1 MMVKM
6 RTIVRLEDVSKWFGE
21 VVAVNNLTCD
31 IKGGV
36 TGFLGPNGAGKTT
49 TLKMINGLIAP
60 NLGRVTVFGEN
71 PWDNMD
77 LHKKIGVVFEMEN
90 LYDWMT
96 GEDFVRT
103 MGKLSGLRGKT
114 LDRAVERALKI
125 VNLYEAKNRKLGG
138 YSHGMRQNIKISQ
151 AIVHDPQILIL
162 DEPLGGL
169 DPISRKEISDLI
181 RDWEKEGKDL
191 IMSSHV
197 LHEVEAVAKK
207 IVLIFQGKLLA
218 EGNIEAIRRLIDE
231 RPHTIKMRIDKPK
244 EFVKEILEYDF
255 ISSVEFLTK
264 DCLIVRTKNPEEF
277 YTIFPQI
284 VTSKGFEV
292 EFMGVMDDSLEAVF
306 KYLTM
311 RSIKTRM

>member
-1 MMVKM
+1 MVKM
-6 RTIVRLEDVSKWFGE
+6 RTIVRLENVSKWFGE

-31 IKGGV
+31 LKGGI

-49 TLKMINGLIAP
+49 TLKMINGIIAP
-60 NLGRVTVFGEN
+60 NLGRVTVFGED
-71 PWDNMD
+71 PWDNME
-77 LHKKIGVVFEMEN
+77 LRKKIGVVFEMGN

-103 MGKLSGLRGKT
+103 MGRLSGLRSED
-114 LDRAVERALKI
+114 LDKGVERALKI
-125 VNLYEAKNRKLGG
+125 ANLYEAKNRRLKG
-138 YSHGMRQNIKISQ
+138 YSHGMRQKIKISQ

-169 DPISRKEISDLI
+169 DPISRRYISDLI

-207 IVLIFQGKLLA
+207 IVLLFQGKLLA
-218 EGNIEAIRRLIDE
+218 QGSIEAIRRLIDE
-231 RPHTIKMRIDKPK
+231 RPHTIKVKIDKPK

-255 ISSVEFLTK
+255 ISSVVFLDK
-264 DCLIVRTKNPEEF
+264 DSLIVRTKNPEEF
-277 YTIFPQI
+277 YTVFPQI
-284 VTSKGFEV
+284 VANKGFEV
-292 EFMGVMDDSLEAVF
+292 EFMGVTDESLEAVF

-311 RSIKTRM
+311 RTKRTSM